1 MQKNNFG
8 RIVNLSSI
16 NVPLVSKG
24 SALYNA
30 SKAGMDVLG
39 QTLSAECIGYDIT
52 INTIGISLVE
62 KTNMFNQLNEK
73 ELKIKKSQLLKP
85 TPIKTNEIMA
95 AINFLCSEDAKNIT
109 AQTIY
114 FGGVR

>member
-1 MQKNNFG
+1 
-8 RIVNLSSI
+8 
-16 NVPLVSKG
+16 
-24 SALYNA
+24 
-30 SKAGMDVLG
+30 MDVLG
-39 QTLSAECIGYDIT
+39 QTLAAECITDIT

-73 ELKIKKSQLLKP
+73 ELKIKKSNYFTYK
-85 TPIKTNEIMA
+85 NERNYGC
-95 AINFLCSEDAKNIT
+95 INFLCSEDAKNIT